1 MTQLQNMEQKL
12 DNLETQMYSIELNFG
27 KAAAP
32 VELEQQILE
41 LRNQITAIKAY
52 ETRKEQFLSFC
63 EGICLAAGLQKITDG
78 EFRKAELYDDEVA
91 IKYDEDHDPEDAFR
105 LCICITS
112 DYSICELSIR
122 YKRTHAEEKVVES
135 KQRVVFKVG
144 YRHFA
149 FNDKAFSEML
159 AFIRAH
165 ADEAVSYLRE
175 AEYRWTIDKIRS
187 VFAQKGITET
197 EWTPAESELNLD

>member
-1 MTQLQNMEQKL
+1 MTRLQIAEREL
-12 DNLETQMYSIELNFG
+12 ENLENQMVEIETNFG
-27 KAAAP
+27 RAAAP

-41 LRNQITAIKAY
+41 IRNQITALKTY

-78 EFRKAELYDDEVA
+78 EFRKAELYADEIA
-91 IKYDEDHDPEDAFR
+91 IKYDEDHDPEDEFR
-105 LCICITS
+105 VCICATA
-112 DYSICELSIR
+112 DYSIGELSIR
-122 YKRTHAEEKVVES
+122 YKRTHAEEVES

-144 YRHFA
+144 YRHFG

-165 ADEAVSYLRE
+165 ADETVSYLRE
-175 AEYRWTIDKIRS
+175 AEYKWTINQIRS
-187 VFAQKGITET
+187 VFAQQGITET
-197 EWTPAESELNLD
+197 EWTPAESELNLG